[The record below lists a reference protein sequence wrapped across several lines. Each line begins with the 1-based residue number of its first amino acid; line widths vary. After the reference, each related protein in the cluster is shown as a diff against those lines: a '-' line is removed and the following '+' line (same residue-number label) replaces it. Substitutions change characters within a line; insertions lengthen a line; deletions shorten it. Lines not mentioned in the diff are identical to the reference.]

1 MKEDFLFLKW
11 TFNDLNISRFGFIVS
26 KKISTKANLRNK
38 IKRRL
43 SELIRLK
50 LPTIKRGVDGIL
62 IARAGLEK
70 KDFKQIEKTLDKILT
85 KTTIC
90 KW

>member
-11 TFNDLNISRFGFIVS
+11 TFNNLNISRFGFIVS

-50 LPTIKRGVDGIL
+50 LPTIKKGVDGIL
-62 IARAGLEK
+62 IARTGLEK
-70 KDFKQIEKTLDKILT
+70 KDFRQIEKTLDKILT
-85 KTTIC
+85 KAKIL
-90 KW
+90 K